1 VNVLVTGSSGL
12 VGSALIDRLRDGG
25 HRVSRLVRR
34 SPTGGRASAPISD
47 VAWDPPSGTLD
58 RAGLEQAGP
67 FDGVVHLAGAGI
79 GDRRW
84 SAARK
89 QVVMDSRTTSTSTL
103 VDALIESSPPP
114 AVLISASA
122 VGFYGD
128 RGDEQLTE
136 ASGRG
141 GGFLATL
148 CGAWEEAARPA
159 AAAGIR
165 TVLLRT
171 GIVLAGRGGALGKQL
186 PLFRI
191 GLGGR
196 MGPGTQYRS
205 WITLD
210 DEVDVIMHCLE
221 DTTLSGPVNA
231 TAPTP
236 VTDAALAKAIGAA
249 LHRPSAVAVPSTA
262 LRLVLGSEMATE
274 LILGGQRVLPEVLLS
289 RGHTFAHTDVDEAV
303 RSVLTGGSGRPR

>member
-12 VGSALIDRLRDGG
+12 VGSALIDRLRDSG
-25 HRVSRLVRR
+25 HRASRLVRR
-34 SPTGGRASAPISD
+34 YPAVGRAGAPISD

-67 FDGVVHLAGAGI
+67 FDGIVHLAGAGI

-84 SAARK
+84 STARK
-89 QVVMDSRTTSTSTL
+89 RVVMDSRTASTSTL
-103 VDALIESSPPP
+103 LDALIEISPPP

-128 RGDEQLTE
+128 RGDEPLTE
-136 ASGRG
+136 ASSRG
-141 GGFLATL
+141 SGFLATL
-148 CGAWEEAARPA
+148 CAAWEEAARPA

-171 GIVLAGRGGALGKQL
+171 GIVLAGRGGALGRQL

-205 WITLD
+205 WITLA
-210 DEVDVIMHCLE
+210 DEVGVIMRCLE
-221 DTTLSGPVNA
+221 DTALSGPVNA

-236 VTDAALAKAIGAA
+236 VTDARLAKAIGAA
-249 LHRPSAVAVPSTA
+249 IHRPSAVAVPSAA
-262 LRLVLGSEMATE
+262 LRLALGSEMATE
-274 LILGGQRVLPEVLLS
+274 LILGSQRVLPEVLLA

-303 RSVLTGGSGRPR
+303 RSVLTGGSGRSR